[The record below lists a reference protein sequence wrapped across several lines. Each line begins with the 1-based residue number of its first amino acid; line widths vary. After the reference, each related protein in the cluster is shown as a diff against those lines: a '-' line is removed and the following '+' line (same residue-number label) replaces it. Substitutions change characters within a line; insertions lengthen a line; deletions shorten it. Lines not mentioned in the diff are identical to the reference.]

1 MLVPTTLC
9 VLLAAVVQ
17 AAETVNVYLSP
28 APYALHSLLSPED
41 ASAALSRH
49 LGLEVFEPLRD
60 ASHLGQEEDL
70 FVGKGPKNVLLVT
83 VEETDAKAVLPS
95 FLQPAFTLET
105 PPSTPIFSLHSVI
118 SSYLHRASHSF
129 ASLFPSTRFGE
140 LSDVEDLAS
149 FFTSAEE
156 PSFAALELSKLHQT
170 RTELGASSDEYVE
183 AATELREFLEQ
194 LAEDDRFSLA
204 VLTYASPS
212 SASLYR
218 RQDPQQTQ
226 QPLPST
232 APPPQEPIGAISTCF
247 KTEDDCNNGTTSCSG
262 RGQCVGATKAGR
274 TCFVC
279 TCAPT
284 KTGEGTK
291 VKTEYWAG
299 ESCERKDVSGPF
311 VLLTGTVIVILLLIA
326 GSISLLYS
334 VGDQPLPS
342 TLLATAVHSKND

>member
-1 MLVPTTLC
+1 MLARTTLC
-9 VLLAAVVQ
+9 LLLAAAAQ
-17 AAETVNVYLSP
+17 AAQAVNVYLSP
-28 APYALHSLLSPED
+28 VPYALHSSLSPED

-60 ASHLGQEEDL
+60 ASNLGQDEDL
-70 FVGKGPKNVLLVT
+70 FVGKGPKNVLLLT
-83 VEETDAKAVLPS
+83 VEEVDAKAVLPS

-129 ASLFPSTRFGE
+129 ASLFPSTQFGE
-140 LSDVEDLAS
+140 FNDVEELHS
-149 FFTSAEE
+149 FFSYSEE
-156 PSFAALELSKLHQT
+156 PSFAAIELSKLHEI
-170 RTELGASSDEYVE
+170 RKGLGASSDEYVE
-183 AATELREFLEQ
+183 VATKLREFLEQ
-194 LAEDDRFSLA
+194 LAEDDRYNLA
-204 VLTYASPS
+204 ILTYASPS
-212 SASLYR
+212 STSLYR

-232 APPPQEPIGAISTCF
+232 VPPPQEPIGAISTCF

-279 TCAPT
+279 TCTPT

-326 GSISLLYS
+326 GSISLLYT

-342 TLLATAVHSKND
+342 TLLATAVHSKSD